1 LKRQGGIEVLRYLQQ
16 TVIVFFL
23 ILFLAALPTFIGID
37 SEAKTHEWNFE
48 KLPQVYGNFIKELS
62 HGSLGTYRIGSET
75 RQISED
81 IGDNFLTSL
90 SIILVGVNVGVFISI
105 LFGIFISRF
114 KLTRLV
120 NFFLNILA
128 TIPDFIIIIL
138 SLILAVKIYKVTGIR
153 IVSFRPDAGSLNTW
167 FPMILV
173 GIAPT
178 LYLFK
183 LLAVK
188 YYQTSGEDYIKTA
201 VAKGM
206 GLNYI
211 NMQHMFK
218 NVEPYIV
225 AELTKVISLGI
236 GNLFIIEYLLNV
248 PGITKFIFLSNG
260 IQPISIG
267 LFALLVISLI
277 VYFSVRLVF
286 YIFKRGFIYE

>member
-1 LKRQGGIEVLRYLQQ
+1 MIRYLQQ
-16 TVIVFFL
+16 AIIVFVL

-37 SEAKTHEWNFE
+37 EVARTHEWNFE
-48 KLPQVYGNFIKELS
+48 KLPQVYGDFIKELS
-62 HGSLGTYRIGSET
+62 QGSLGTYQLGGQT

-81 IGDNFLTSL
+81 IGDNFMTSL
-90 SIILVGVNVGVFISI
+90 SIMLVGVNIGVVISI
-105 LFGIFISRF
+105 IFGIFISRF
-114 KLTRLV
+114 RLTRLV
-120 NFFLNILA
+120 NAFLNVLA

-138 SLILAVKIYKVTGIR
+138 SLLLAVKMYKMTGIR
-153 IVSFRPDAGSLNTW
+153 IVSFRPDAGALNTW

-206 GLNYI
+206 VLNYI
-211 NMQHMFK
+211 NFQHVFK
-218 NVEPYIV
+218 NIVPYII
-225 AELTKVISLGI
+225 AELTKVISLAI

-248 PGITKFIFLSNG
+248 PGITKFIFLSSG
-260 IQPISIG
+260 VQPIAVG
-267 LFALLVISLI
+267 LCALLVISLI
-277 VYFSVRLVF
+277 VYFSIRLVF
-286 YIFKRGFIYE
+286 YLFIRGFIYE